1 MPVHYLLHH
10 VCLDCR
16 RSFKR
21 PVDLSDPR
29 PSFRRKCPHCGA
41 IAFEVGRHF
50 RPPRRDNLAQ
60 WEKVRFLIA
69 NGFYFQHVY
78 ETARGGALVRY
89 PRTLKAAREFVRKY
103 RAQALTRRSTPTARR
118 SAYSLPR

>member
-1 MPVHYLLHH
+1 MHYLQHY

-21 PVDLSDPR
+21 PVDMMAPLAHQK
-29 PSFRRKCPHCGA
+29 KCPHCGGVA
-41 IAFEVGRHF
+41 HSVGRHF

-60 WEKVRFLIA
+60 WEKVRFLVA
-69 NGFYFQHVY
+69 NGFCFQHVY

-103 RAQALTRRSTPTARR
+103 RAQALTRRSTPAARR
-118 SAYSLPR
+118 SSYSLPR